1 MPAGRLVV
9 NTRGTFANRWA
20 HYGSNTGDGSFRL
33 LTVSTANAGA
43 WASSTLAAGLSMQVD
58 GAVACGAPWFGPTF
72 PSSGSVLALANQRL
86 STFINAGSLP
96 AATYRGN
103 ICVSSNALAAPVSA
117 VPVTLTV
124 TP

>member
-1 MPAGRLVV
+1 MR
-9 NTRGTFANRWA
+9 RW
-20 HYGSNTGDGSFRL
+20 F
-33 LTVSTANAGA
+33 
-43 WASSTLAAGLSMQVD
+43 WLAAFLCAVFVVAAQQSGHSTEVDKGFAWLRAQVQVD

-72 PSSGSVLALANQRL
+72 PSSGSVLALANQRM